1 MIFTLTLIFG
11 HLKMPFKPPPRDM
24 STVKCIKR
32 SKDKNGE
39 EQIEYMVQFDYVSIN
54 NRDTV
59 CYLNGFGFKTF

>member
-1 MIFTLTLIFG
+1 
-11 HLKMPFKPPPRDM
+11 MPFKPPPRDM

-59 CYLNGFGFKTF
+59 CYLNGFGFKTV